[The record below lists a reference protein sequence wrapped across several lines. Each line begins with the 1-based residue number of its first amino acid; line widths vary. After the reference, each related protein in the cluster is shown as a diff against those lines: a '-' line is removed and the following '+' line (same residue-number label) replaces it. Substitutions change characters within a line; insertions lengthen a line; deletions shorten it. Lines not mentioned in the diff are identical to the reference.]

1 MAPGVVDS
9 ATAYSISPTT
19 KNTRII
25 IGSAL
30 RLRLSVRWYPTTT
43 LPSGWAGVGGHI
55 FLSTVVYCLLSMA
68 ATAAACLA
76 YFRAVELPRKLRRYG
91 AERLG
96 GDGGSAAM
104 GFRGSASSGAGGP
117 LGGYAYPASAS
128 ASSSA
133 SGANGHAPGRGFGL
147 GLNFG
152 RGSGSGKLD

>member
-1 MAPGVVDS
+1 M
-9 ATAYSISPTT
+9 
-19 KNTRII
+19 
-25 IGSAL
+25 
-30 RLRLSVRWYPTTT
+30 
-43 LPSGWAGVGGHI
+43 
-55 FLSTVVYCLLSMA
+55 YCLLSMA

-96 GDGGSAAM
+96 GDGGGAAM
-104 GFRGSASSGAGGP
+104 DFRGGASSGAGGP

-128 ASSSA
+128 ASA

-152 RGSGSGKLD
+152 RASGSGKLD